1 MHKGE
6 KNPKAVMR
14 MSIHS
19 NMSRNSNQSELSE
32 QQKAI
37 VDQMNQ
43 RPPHLERR
51 FSRGKKQA
59 NQSGPNSNSLR

>member
-1 MHKGE
+1 
-6 KNPKAVMR
+6 